1 MTRPQAPKAKGAT
14 KRTTTYK
21 GAAARPTVPLV
32 GKTDNQ
38 NKYIKALASHN
49 QIIVMGPAGTG
60 KTYIAVTTACNLYL
74 TKKIDKIIV
83 TRPNVSVGKT
93 LGAFPGDLNEKLM
106 PWMLPVFDVLCEHL
120 GRGTVDTAIKN
131 GNIEMAPFE
140 TMRGR
145 SFKNAFVI
153 LDEAQ
158 NADTKEMKMFL
169 TRTGENCTVVIDG
182 DIMQSDLPGQSGL
195 SVALMLVDKYLV
207 QAKVVQL
214 EFDDIV
220 RSPICR
226 QWIEAF
232 YKEGL

>member
-1 MTRPQAPKAKGAT
+1 MTRPQAPKAKGST

-21 GAAARPTVPLV
+21 GAAARQTVALV
-32 GKTDNQ
+32 GKTENQ
-38 NKYIKALASHN
+38 VKYIKALSSHN

-83 TRPNVSVGKT
+83 TRPNVSVGKS

-106 PWMLPVFDVLCEHL
+106 PWMLPVFDILCKHL
-120 GRGTVDTAIKN
+120 GRGTVETAIKN

-145 SFKNAFVI
+145 SFEDAFVI

-169 TRTGENCTVVIDG
+169 TRTGNNCTVVIDG
-182 DIMQSDLPGQSGL
+182 DIMQSDLSGQSGL

-220 RSPICR
+220 RSAVCR